1 LYSPLLSGT
10 VVDAQTSKPIAGAE
24 IRLEGT
30 TYAPHLVNTVETG
43 IDGRFSLV
51 VTKREFWMLMFL
63 GPAEGFCT
71 ATATVSVPG
80 YVAQTK
86 DFQSGMRAATGGL
99 CHRYTETWSVSLAK
113 DGT

>member
-1 LYSPLLSGT
+1 

-30 TYAPHLVNTVETG
+30 TFEPYLVNSIETG

-51 VTKREFWMLMFL
+51 VTKREFWMPMWL

-71 ATATVSVPG
+71 ATATVSAPG
-80 YVAQTK
+80 YVARTK
-86 DFQSGMRAATGGL
+86 DFQSGTRGASGIGL
-99 CHRYTETWSVSLAK
+99 CHRYTENWAVLLAK
-113 DGT
+113 AGT